1 MPPAKK
7 HRVMV
12 TLEGPIKKRLDIQ
25 CQERGYS
32 MSMLIEKA
40 VIAFL
45 VQLERVPTLD
55 EQILAIVNQ
64 PLQLTVDQK
73 EKKEGEG

>member
-1 MPPAKK
+1 
-7 HRVMV
+7 
-12 TLEGPIKKRLDIQ
+12 
-25 CQERGYS
+25 